1 MKDLFEPPSTR
12 EDLGEAPR
20 RSLPWI
26 SENTDSKSIQVGL
39 IGTILLHIIL
49 LFILPR
55 MARLGYFGR
64 EKTKTTYVKPK
75 PKEIEIPLSAFLPPP
90 PQPKSPPKFV
100 EANPNAPENTPDHT
114 DNFSDRNQQ
123 VAQEK
128 PTPNGHNDHP
138 ALEGK
143 KDFHSSQIVD
153 GRLDKPQQEAP
164 PITQPAAQPK
174 AAQAATE
181 RREQNP
187 LAGNEFKKADD
198 KDGFGSN
205 SGKIA
210 ENNSNVT
217 EHIAGSKQGSLVQT
231 PNAPA
236 ALIDPRHPQ
245 PRKTLAQHVRP
256 AIFAEN
262 KIGTS
267 NIGPIAVDAKWSNY
281 GVYLQRMIETVQI
294 EWERILIASKVYPNS
309 GSYVQVKFI
318 MNSKGEI
325 SKIISVD
332 PTGAPSDAAIRAC
345 PSGITARSPYG
356 QWTDDMIAVLGEK
369 QEMTFVFYYE

>member
-1 MKDLFEPPSTR
+1 MNDLFDPQSSHL
-12 EDLGEAPR
+12 DLGEAPR

-26 SENTDSKSIQVGL
+26 SDESDNKSIQVGI

-49 LFILPR
+49 FFILPH
-55 MARLGYFGR
+55 MARLGYFGK
-64 EKTKTTYVKPK
+64 EKQTVTYTKPK

-100 EANPNAPENTPDHT
+100 EANPNAPENIPDHT
-114 DNFSDRNQQ
+114 TNFSDRNQQ

-128 PTPNGHNDHP
+128 PTPGGHNDHP

-143 KDFHSSQIVD
+143 KDFQSTQIVS

-164 PITQPAAQPK
+164 PLTQPAAQPK

-210 ENNSNVT
+210 ENNANVN
-217 EHIAGSKQGSLVQT
+217 ERIAGAKQGALVQT

-294 EWERILIASKVYPNS
+294 EWERILIASRVYPNS

-325 SKIISVD
+325 SKIVRVD

-345 PSGITARSPYG
+345 EAGITARSPYG
-356 QWTDDMIAVLGEK
+356 QWTEDMIAVLGEQ